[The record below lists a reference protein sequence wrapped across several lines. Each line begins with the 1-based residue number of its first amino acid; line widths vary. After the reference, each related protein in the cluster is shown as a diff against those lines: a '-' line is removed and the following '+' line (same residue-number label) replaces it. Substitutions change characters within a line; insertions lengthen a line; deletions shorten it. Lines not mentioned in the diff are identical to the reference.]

1 MNRLGGWH
9 QPGLTEETS
18 DWPGHAP
25 ELATFCLNCFSSVSS
40 LPLAREGFPPGQ
52 GSPLRDKCAQG
63 STQGKRNVSQ
73 SAPRGIPLPP
83 GPEAA
88 RIFQK
93 YNLALISLCAL
104 AHTSSLPVTPRLST

>member
-1 MNRLGGWH
+1 MNQLGGWH

-40 LPLAREGFPPGQ
+40 LPPAREGFPPGQ
-52 GSPLRDKCAQG
+52 GQPPQRQMCTGQHP
-63 STQGKRNVSQ
+63 GKMQRE
-73 SAPRGIPLPP
+73 SAPCGTPLPP

-104 AHTSSLPVTPRLST
+104 AHTSSMPVTPCLST

>member
-18 DWPGHAP
+18 DWLGHAP

-40 LPLAREGFPPGQ
+40 LPPAREGFPPGQ
-52 GSPLRDKCAQG
+52 GQSPQG
-63 STQGKRNVSQ
+63 QMCTGQQPGKMQRE

-104 AHTSSLPVTPRLST
+104 THTSSLPVTPCLST

>member
-1 MNRLGGWH
+1 MNWRGGWH

-40 LPLAREGFPPGQ
+40 LLLAREGFPPGQ
-52 GSPLRDKCAQG
+52 GQSPQRQMCTGQHP
-63 STQGKRNVSQ
+63 GKMQRE
-73 SAPRGIPLPP
+73 SAPRSIPLPP

-104 AHTSSLPVTPRLST
+104 AHTSSLPVTPHLST